1 MRHKSTELMCTIKA
15 FVEEYYKNY
24 RHSPSTT
31 EIANAVGIARG
42 TAYKYLLAMSD
53 NGMIRYDGQQ
63 ISTEQTEKV
72 QTEYTSVALLG
83 AVSCG
88 VPTLE
93 EEYAEEYVSLPVSMF
108 GNGSFF
114 LLRAKGTSMIEAGIN
129 PGDLVLIR
137 KQSEAKD
144 GEIVVA
150 LVNNENTL
158 KRLFVDSEQKCV
170 RLHPEN
176 KSMED
181 IIVPEDENLQIQGVA
196 VHVIKALV

>member
-1 MRHKSTELMCTIKA
+1 
-15 FVEEYYKNY
+15 
-24 RHSPSTT
+24 
-31 EIANAVGIARG
+31 
-42 TAYKYLLAMSD
+42 
-53 NGMIRYDGQQ
+53 MIRYDGQQ

>member
-1 MRHKSTELMCTIKA
+1 MRHKSTELMGNIKA

-72 QTEYTSVALLG
+72 ETEFTSVALLG

-88 VPTLE
+88 VPHW
-93 EEYAEEYVSLPVSMF
+93 
-108 GNGSFF
+108 
-114 LLRAKGTSMIEAGIN
+114 
-129 PGDLVLIR
+129 R
-137 KQSEAKD
+137 KS
-144 GEIVVA
+144 
-150 LVNNENTL
+150 TL
-158 KRLFVDSEQKCV
+158 KSMCHCLFLCLATELFSYLE
-170 RLHPEN
+170 LTASP
-176 KSMED
+176 
-181 IIVPEDENLQIQGVA
+181 
-196 VHVIKALV
+196 